1 MSTYV
6 AVERAIA
13 DQVLARL
20 NTGFVK
26 GKRTRARR
34 IEGLVE

>member
-13 DQVLARL
+13 DQALARL
-20 NTGFVK
+20 NSGLVK
-26 GKRTRARR
+26 GKRVRARR
-34 IEGLVE
+34 IEGITE